1 MKRELAPSTGR
12 LARRTPLSQF
22 LARAGVAISSA
33 AATVASIWSAAAET
47 ASTAWFA
54 AQSNDFR
61 LEDPR

>member
-1 MKRELAPSTGR
+1 MKRELAPSTVR
-12 LARRTPLSQF
+12 LARRMPLSQF
-22 LARAGVAISSA
+22 LAPAGVAIRSA

-61 LEDPR
+61 LEE